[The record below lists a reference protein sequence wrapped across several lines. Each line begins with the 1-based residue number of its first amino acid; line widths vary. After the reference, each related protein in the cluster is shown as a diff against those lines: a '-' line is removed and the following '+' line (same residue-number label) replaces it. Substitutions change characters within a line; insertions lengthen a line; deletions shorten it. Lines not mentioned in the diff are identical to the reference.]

1 MNHRFVL
8 FAAVTSML
16 SLGLATPARAQQP
29 SAAAPPAANPK
40 DVSSVDAIIA
50 ALYDANTI
58 MVDKKRDPDRF
69 RSLFYPEVRFN
80 STVVNPA
87 APQSARLTTWT
98 IDDYVR
104 VAMAGRPRGGFSERE
119 IARTSE
125 SFGHIVQVFST
136 YRTYRDTTDKNPI
149 HGINSFQLFND
160 GTRWWVLNVL
170 WDTERPGQPIPSI
183 YLPKKR

>member
-1 MNHRFVL
+1 MKRQLTVL
-8 FAAVTSML
+8 ALVSVFGVAMP
-16 SLGLATPARAQQP
+16 SLAQQP
-29 SAAAPPAANPK
+29 KAPPPAANPK

-58 MVDKKRDPDRF
+58 MVDLKRDPDRF

-80 STVVNPA
+80 STIVSPGA
-87 APQSARLTTWT
+87 SRSASLRTWT

-119 IARTSE
+119 IARASE

-136 YRTYRDTTDKNPI
+136 YRTYRDSTDKNPI
-149 HGINSFQLFND
+149 HGINSIQLFND
-160 GTRWWVLNVL
+160 GARWWVVNVL

-183 YLPKKR
+183 YMPKKP